1 MGLPLERVYIKYYQH
16 FATLEQIKHLAFYK
30 IQIISQILLYRH
42 NMCINTYIKHNNMLH
57 L

>member
-16 FATLEQIKHLAFYK
+16 FATLEQIKTLS
-30 IQIISQILLYRH
+30 ILQDTMISQILLYRH
-42 NMCINTYIKHNNMLH
+42 NMCITTFIKHKNMLH